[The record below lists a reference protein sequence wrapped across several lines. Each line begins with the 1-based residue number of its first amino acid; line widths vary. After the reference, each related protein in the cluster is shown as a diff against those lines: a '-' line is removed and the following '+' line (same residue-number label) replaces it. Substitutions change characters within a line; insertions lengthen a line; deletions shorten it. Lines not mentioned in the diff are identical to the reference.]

1 MFRSFGSPL
10 LVIKLAFISTSSLL
24 DFFDL
29 GDSFAEPLK
38 RKYVHIYA
46 ALKTVNFME
55 AVQNVNKY
63 KYKAAQLMQFVS
75 TYEC

>member
-38 RKYVHIYA
+38 RKYLHIYV
-46 ALKTVNFME
+46 ALKTANFME
-55 AVQNVNKY
+55 AVKNVNKY
-63 KYKAAQLMQFVS
+63 KYKNATLMHFAS